1 MDTLLI
7 IIGFDDRCHPGFGR
21 DCGCRS
27 HLRRMGERGVCVKVR
42 LTGLADNTQSPAI
55 PGQDG

>member
-7 IIGFDDRCHPGFGR
+7 ILLALTTVAIPALTETAAAAHIFDAWGSAGS
-21 DCGCRS
+21 G
-27 HLRRMGERGVCVKVR
+27 